1 MRTGQGTS
9 PGAWARGR
17 RGMVYLFVLLMSLLV
32 VAIGVS
38 AVELGRVRLRESK
51 AFGDAAA
58 ARNLAR
64 SAIEVGLL
72 QMSLHSDWR
81 TRFGVGTWL
90 PNTRVG
96 SQGGMS
102 LMATALDTSDPANDA
117 VTLVGTGRYGEAVQL
132 LQVVV
137 RRGAV
142 LERSTWTRR
151 MN

>member
-1 MRTGQGTS
+1 
-9 PGAWARGR
+9 
-17 RGMVYLFVLLMSLLV
+17 MVYLFVLLMSLLV

-51 AFGDAAA
+51 ALGDAAA

-64 SAIEVGLL
+64 SAIEVGLV

-81 TRFGVGTWL
+81 TKLGVGTWL

-96 SQGGMS
+96 SAGMMR
-102 LMATALDTSDPANDA
+102 LEATALDTSTPTDDA
-117 VTLVGTGRYGEAVQL
+117 VTLVGTGAYGEAVQM

-142 LERSTWTRR
+142 IERSTWTRK